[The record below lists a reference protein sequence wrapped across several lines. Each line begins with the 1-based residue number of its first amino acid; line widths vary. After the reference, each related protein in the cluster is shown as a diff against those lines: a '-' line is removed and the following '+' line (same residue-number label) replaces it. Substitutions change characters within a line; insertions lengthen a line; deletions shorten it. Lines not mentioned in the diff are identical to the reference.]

1 MRTTDGT
8 SICQRLTAVARARVR
23 IGLTARLVLA
33 MAAGLIVSLGQVA
46 PVYAQAGTAA
56 LDATLPE
63 GLQTVTFHSPAVG
76 REMKFDIVLPPDYE
90 TSERRYPVLYLLHGY
105 MQNYTVWGRGL
116 GAASHARRL
125 GELIVVMPDAGNSW
139 YINYAESNGQSNR
152 WEDHIVEDVVGYVDA
167 NFRTEARRE
176 GRAIAGLSMGGY
188 GALTLALRH
197 PDKFVSVASTSGAL
211 AHARNRAAA
220 IEAGQPAPVPR
231 DMSSN
236 PEMARADAMV
246 AQLID
251 IPGFSTQDER
261 NPRGVDFVTAEQARA
276 YDPFQI
282 IYQVPKSQLP
292 HIYLD
297 SGLEDGLISSALEFM
312 QILLLNDVPFE
323 YMQARGRHNAEYWR
337 RSIGHFM
344 PVQNEVM
351 QQALG
356 NRP

>member
-1 MRTTDGT
+1 MVKIVDGAV
-8 SICQRLTAVARARVR
+8 SRL
-23 IGLTARLVLA
+23 LLA
-33 MAAGLIVSLGQVA
+33 LWCAALWFAAGST
-46 PVYAQAGTAA
+46 PTRAQPGSV
-56 LDATLPE
+56 LPE

-76 REMKFDIVLPPDYE
+76 RDMKFDIILPPDYDAGD
-90 TSERRYPVLYLLHGY
+90 SRYPVLYLLHGY
-105 MQNYTVWGRGL
+105 MQNYTVWGRSL
-116 GAASHARRL
+116 GAAFYARQI
-125 GELIVVMPDAGNSW
+125 GDLIVVVPDAGNSW
-139 YINYAESNGQSNR
+139 YINFAESADGQLNR
-152 WEDHIVEDVVGYVDA
+152 WEDHIMEDLVGYVDA

-220 IEAGQPAPVPR
+220 IEAGQPAPRPR
-231 DMSSN
+231 DMNST
-236 PEMARADAMV
+236 PEMARADAMI

-261 NPRGVDFVTAEQARA
+261 NPRGVDFTTVEQARA
-276 YDPFQI
+276 YDPFHI

-297 SGLEDGLISSALEFM
+297 SGMEDGLISAALEFM

-337 RSIGHFM
+337 RSVGHFM
-344 PVQNEVM
+344 PIQNEVM
-351 QQALG
+351 QRALG

>member
-1 MRTTDGT
+1 MVKIIDEAF
-8 SICQRLTAVARARVR
+8 SRLLVALLYAALWLGVGSSTQARAQP
-23 IGLTARLVLA
+23 GSVL
-33 MAAGLIVSLGQVA
+33 
-46 PVYAQAGTAA
+46 P
-56 LDATLPE
+56 D

-76 REMKFDIVLPPDYE
+76 RDMKFDIILPPDYDAGD
-90 TSERRYPVLYLLHGY
+90 RRYPVLYLLHGY
-105 MQNYTVWGRGL
+105 MQNYTVWGRSL
-116 GAASHARRL
+116 GAAFHAQQI

-139 YINYAESNGQSNR
+139 YINYAESPDGQLNR
-152 WEDHIVEDVVGYVDA
+152 WEDHIMEDLIGYVDA
-167 NFRTEARRE
+167 NFHTEARRE

-188 GALTLALRH
+188 GALMLALRH

-211 AHARNRAAA
+211 GHARNRAAA
-220 IEAGQPAPVPR
+220 IEAGQPAPRPR
-231 DMSSN
+231 DMSSS
-236 PEMARADAMV
+236 PDMARADAMI
-246 AQLID
+246 AQVID

-261 NPRGVDFVTAEQARA
+261 NPRGVDFMTADQARA
-276 YDPFQI
+276 YDPFHI
-282 IYQVPKSQLP
+282 IYQVPKRQLP

-297 SGLEDGLISSALEFM
+297 SGMEDGLISAAREFM

-337 RSIGHFM
+337 RSVGHFM

>member
-1 MRTTDGT
+1 MVTIAARGAD
-8 SICQRLTAVARARVR
+8 QLLTGLLCVVLWFGAGWPMQVVAQP
-23 IGLTARLVLA
+23 G
-33 MAAGLIVSLGQVA
+33 
-46 PVYAQAGTAA
+46 AA
-56 LDATLPE
+56 LPD

-76 REMKFDIVLPPDYE
+76 RDMKFDIVLPPDYDA
-90 TSERRYPVLYLLHGY
+90 SGRRYPVLYLLHGY
-105 MQNYTVWGRGL
+105 MQNYTVWGRNL
-116 GAASHARRL
+116 GAAFYAQQI

-139 YINYAESNGQSNR
+139 YVNYAESGDGQLNR
-152 WEDHIVEDVVGYVDA
+152 WEDHIMEDLLGYIDA
-167 NFRTEARRE
+167 NFQTEARRE

-220 IEAGQPAPVPR
+220 IEAGQSAPRPR
-231 DMSSN
+231 DMSSS
-236 PEMARADAMV
+236 PDMARADAMV
-246 AQLID
+246 AQVID
-251 IPGFSTQDER
+251 IPGFSTQEER
-261 NPRGVDFVTAEQARA
+261 NPRGVDFMTVDQARA
-276 YDPFQI
+276 YDPYHI

-297 SGLEDGLISSALEFM
+297 SGMEDGLISAAREFM

-337 RSIGHFM
+337 RSVGHFM
-344 PVQNEVM
+344 PIQNEVM
-351 QQALG
+351 QRALG